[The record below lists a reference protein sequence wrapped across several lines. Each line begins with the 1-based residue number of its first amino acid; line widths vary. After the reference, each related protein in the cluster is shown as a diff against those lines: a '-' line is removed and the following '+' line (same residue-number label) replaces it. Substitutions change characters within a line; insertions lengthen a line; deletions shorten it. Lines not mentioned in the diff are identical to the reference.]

1 MFVSLAYVDRQM
13 ARDREEMEAALG
25 REDEIDFPED
35 GTEWWDR
42 NRGVSGA
49 MSRSFD
55 LQVTLGD
62 SVPLGITRL
71 SEP

>member
-13 ARDREEMEAALG
+13 ARDREEMEAILG
-25 REDEIDFPED
+25 REDKIEFPEG

-49 MSRSFD
+49 MSKSFD
-55 LQVTLGD
+55 LQVTLED
-62 SVPLGITRL
+62 SVPLGTTRL
-71 SEP
+71 NVP